1 MATISNNGPYQ
12 CQARIRRVGYPEQ
25 TKTFERQVDAEKW
38 ARKIE
43 SEMDAGTFLDR
54 SPLEKTTFG
63 DLVKRYGWRGAGQFC
78 AKLHEPC

>member
-1 MATISNNGPYQ
+1 MAGQSVSSSIDNDFQLTPPYGHV
-12 CQARIRRVGYPEQ
+12 RL
-25 TKTFERQVDAEKW
+25 DAEKW